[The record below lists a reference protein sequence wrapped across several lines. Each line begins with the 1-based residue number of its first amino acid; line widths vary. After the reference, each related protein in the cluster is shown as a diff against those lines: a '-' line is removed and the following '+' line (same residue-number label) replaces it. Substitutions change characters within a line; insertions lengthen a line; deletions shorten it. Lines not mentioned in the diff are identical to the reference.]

1 MVCFRSRRLAAGF
14 FVSVTITALGVLGAC
29 GGKKEEGKGA
39 AEQGGPSATGN
50 KDLDLIPVESD
61 VVFGVNLAQAQKSAV
76 FRDLVLPAMTRS
88 ADFQKLSELL
98 KTKCNID
105 PMTAAT
111 TLTGGIRFSGSRPS
125 DGVTVVHGI
134 EKGKALPCLD
144 QLKEE
149 LAAQQLEVAKDG
161 DVVVI
166 KSDRGDLAFT
176 FTSDATA
183 VIVSGT
189 KATKAGVLEVTQGK
203 SAISS
208 SKAFTEMYGR
218 VEPSHTMWAVARGDT
233 EIVAKNLEKLNVK
246 AKAIVGSVNAT
257 DGLEL
262 RAQTVVET
270 EEQATNLAALMKS
283 QAEMLSSM
291 AEKVEITSDKNTA
304 KALVVLTA
312 AQLKTLSGFARSFLR
327 GAR

>member
-14 FVSVTITALGVLGAC
+14 FVSVAVLGVLGAC
-29 GGKKEEGKGA
+29 GGKKEEGKPAADPGGA
-39 AEQGGPSATGN
+39 SVTGN
-50 KDLDLIPVESD
+50 KDLDMIPVESD
-61 VVFGVNLAQAQKSAV
+61 VVYGVNVAQAQKSAV
-76 FRDLVLPAMTRS
+76 FRDLVLPMLTRN

-98 KTKCNID
+98 KTKCSID
-105 PMTAAT
+105 PLAAAS
-111 TLTGGIRFSGSRPS
+111 TLTGGMRFTDDRPS
-125 DGVTVVHGI
+125 DGVTVLHGI
-134 EKGKALPCLD
+134 EKSKVLPCLD

-149 LAAQQLEVAKDG
+149 LAAQHLEVAKDG
-161 DVVVI
+161 DVVII
-166 KSDRGDLAFT
+166 KSDRGDVAFT
-176 FTSDATA
+176 FTGDATA

-189 KATKAGVLEVTQGK
+189 KANKAGVLEVTQAK

-208 SKAFTEMYGR
+208 SKAFADMYNR
-218 VEPSHTMWAVARGDT
+218 VEASHTFWAVARGDT
-233 EIVAKNLEKLNVK
+233 DIVAKNLKQLNVK
-246 AKAIVGSVNAT
+246 AKALVGSVNAT
-257 DGLEL
+257 DGLEV
-262 RAQTVVET
+262 RAQAIVET

-304 KALVVLTA
+304 KALVVLTQ